1 MNERVVI
8 DSSYLLE
15 AVVPTSGEWQS
26 EAIALMDGLAALEIA
41 GVVPWICFLEL
52 ASVCSKRV
60 RGGKLDRYDAQGFL
74 SSVTELGL
82 HVDMQLQWPL
92 ELYEDSM
99 AIQTQTYDTMY
110 LMLAKRMGGLPIA
123 TRDKGMQAGARALR
137 LPLYAH

>member
-1 MNERVVI
+1 MNDRLVV
-8 DSSYLLE
+8 DSSYLIEAVLPTKAE
-15 AVVPTSGEWQS
+15 WQREADSMIEALMQGEVSAVVPWLFF
-26 EAIALMDGLAALEIA
+26 A
-41 GVVPWICFLEL
+41 EL
-52 ASVCSKRV
+52 ASACSRRARARALPDSEARK
-60 RGGKLDRYDAQGFL
+60 FL
-74 SSVTELGL
+74 GAITDLGL

-137 LPLYAH
+137 LPLYAP